1 MEKYLFTFFLGA
13 VATIGG
19 ILLVIV
25 VMMAKGAF
33 SVNAEEIL
41 ITVLINIPSLLIFQ
55 AIFLPVQLKYEGEK
69 GRIVVIGA
77 VIVIV
82 VFLFRMLEMAGIDL
96 LDIILNHMYLKDTTL
111 WVSTY
116 IISIVV
122 WLLSFIISERIV
134 LKKEF

>member
-1 MEKYLFTFFLGA
+1 M
-13 VATIGG
+13 
-19 ILLVIV
+19 
-25 VMMAKGAF
+25 
-33 SVNAEEIL
+33 
-41 ITVLINIPSLLIFQ
+41 
-55 AIFLPVQLKYEGEK
+55 
-69 GRIVVIGA
+69 
-77 VIVIV
+77 IVIV

>member
-1 MEKYLFTFFLGA
+1 
-13 VATIGG
+13 
-19 ILLVIV
+19 
-25 VMMAKGAF
+25 
-33 SVNAEEIL
+33 
-41 ITVLINIPSLLIFQ
+41 
-55 AIFLPVQLKYEGEK
+55 
-69 GRIVVIGA
+69 
-77 VIVIV
+77 
-82 VFLFRMLEMAGIDL
+82 MLEMAGIDL

>member
-1 MEKYLFTFFLGA
+1 M
-13 VATIGG
+13 
-19 ILLVIV
+19 
-25 VMMAKGAF
+25 
-33 SVNAEEIL
+33 
-41 ITVLINIPSLLIFQ
+41 IF
-55 AIFLPVQLKYEGEK
+55 
-69 GRIVVIGA
+69 
-77 VIVIV
+77 IV

>member
-1 MEKYLFTFFLGA
+1 M
-13 VATIGG
+13 
-19 ILLVIV
+19 
-25 VMMAKGAF
+25 
-33 SVNAEEIL
+33 
-41 ITVLINIPSLLIFQ
+41 
-55 AIFLPVQLKYEGEK
+55 
-69 GRIVVIGA
+69 IGA

-96 LDIILNHMYLKDTTL
+96 LDIILNHMYLIDTTL

>member
-1 MEKYLFTFFLGA
+1 MF
-13 VATIGG
+13 
-19 ILLVIV
+19 
-25 VMMAKGAF
+25 
-33 SVNAEEIL
+33 
-41 ITVLINIPSLLIFQ
+41 
-55 AIFLPVQLKYEGEK
+55 
-69 GRIVVIGA
+69 
-77 VIVIV
+77 IV